1 MQGKPKVRGIVFIQL
16 CRFNIQ
22 KPKTDGTEDPTG
34 EREKRP
40 KTGEIGMRG
49 KAEGERKIFRLF
61 GKDLDF
67 WRFR

>member
-1 MQGKPKVRGIVFIQL
+1 MQGKPKVRGIVFIHL